1 VAAAGRRA
9 GLSPPR
15 AANKFAIGSD
25 HLDSGGVTV
34 AIHRIV
40 NPNMEPVMRKSII
53 IATAAVAFAGAAMAD
68 MAAPQFVTLQNSDM
82 LSSNVVGLD
91 VYDTAD
97 HKLGTVK
104 DIAFDSSKAVKGY
117 ILSVGGLLGMGA
129 HYVAVDIAS
138 VDIKYDAAD
147 KKWRANMNASKDQLK
162 AAPEFKYEGEW
173 NASKS

>member
-1 VAAAGRRA
+1 
-9 GLSPPR
+9 
-15 AANKFAIGSD
+15 
-25 HLDSGGVTV
+25 
-34 AIHRIV
+34 
-40 NPNMEPVMRKSII
+40 MRKSII
-53 IATAAVAFAGAAMAD
+53 IATAAVAFTGGALAD

-117 ILSVGGLLGMGA
+117 ILSVGGVLGMGA
-129 HYVAVDIAS
+129 HYVAVDIGS
-138 VDIKYDAAD
+138 VAIKYDPSD
-147 KKWRANMNASKDQLK
+147 KKWHANMSASKDELK